1 MTAPKKI
8 GLPACV
14 AFAVGTMVGAG
25 VFVLSGLAV
34 ERAGP
39 AAIVSFL
46 LAGVLVLFSAL
57 SFAVVAALAPAGG
70 SGYAYVGVALGA
82 RFGFLTSW
90 AFWLGGVIGVA
101 FVLNAFGS
109 YLHDFFAHG
118 VPPQAVAVAATV
130 IVAGLNLGPASLIGR
145 AETVL
150 VAVKVAILA
159 LLIVFALVHVDRAH
173 FTPFT
178 PHGFSSI
185 LTTSSLLFVAYLGFN
200 VVTNLAGDVERPQ
213 RTIPL
218 AILISMG
225 VVALIYAGV
234 VIALLAGGISSYDE
248 ASVGT
253 AAQHLIG
260 HWGGILIPLG
270 ALISTLSAANAN
282 TLGSSEIM
290 VRLAADRQV
299 PTAAG
304 RLWHG
309 HPAASVLAGA
319 AISVILLLTGDIQ
332 TIVALGNVAAIAAMI
347 LVNAAAFRAQQLARP
362 SSARGS
368 STSPASGGPAGSGPT
383 GGRPTGSGPTGSGP
397 TGSGPTGSGLT
408 DGGLTDG
415 GPAGGIRLPGGPVLP
430 ALGLVAAAAQ
440 LFFISWWET
449 LVGLVLV
456 VAGLG
461 LHALRGRHLPD
472 PHAVIVDHL
481 SRNDGPAGRAISR

>member
-1 MTAPKKI
+1 VTGSPRKI
-8 GLPACV
+8 GLLSCV

-34 ERAGP
+34 QRAGP

-46 LAGVLVLFSAL
+46 LAGVLVLLSAL

-118 VPPQAVAVAATV
+118 VPPQAVAVAAAVV
-130 IVAGLNLGPASLIGR
+130 IAGLNLGPASLIGR
-145 AETVL
+145 AETAL

-159 LLIVFALVHVDRAH
+159 LLIVFALVHVGRAH

-178 PHGFSSI
+178 PHGSTSI

-234 VIALLAGGISSYDE
+234 VIALLAGGITSYDE

-260 HWGGILIPLG
+260 HWGGILIPVG

-299 PTAAG
+299 PTVAG

-309 HPAASVLAGA
+309 HPAASVLGGVV
-319 AISVILLLTGDIQ
+319 ISVILLLTGDIQ

-347 LVNAAAFRAQQLARP
+347 LVNAAAVRAQRRRP
-362 SSARGS
+362 VA
-368 STSPASGGPAGSGPT
+368 PADAGTAQVRGPAAGDGSAPD
-383 GGRPTGSGPTGSGP
+383 GR
-397 TGSGPTGSGLT
+397 
-408 DGGLTDG
+408 
-415 GPAGGIRLPGGPVLP
+415 AAAGIRLPGGPLLP
-430 ALGLVAAAAQ
+430 ALGLIAAGAQ
-440 LFFISWWET
+440 LFFIAWWET
-449 LVGLVLV
+449 LVGMVLV
-456 VAGLG
+456 IAGLG

-481 SRNDGPAGRAISR
+481 SRNAGPAGRALSR

>member
-1 MTAPKKI
+1 MTAPEKKI
-8 GLPACV
+8 GLLACV

-39 AAIVSFL
+39 AAILSFL
-46 LAGVLVLFSAL
+46 LAGVLVLLSAL
-57 SFAVVAALAPAGG
+57 SFAVVAALAPPGG
-70 SGYAYVGVALGA
+70 SGYAYVGVALGT

-118 VPPQAVAVAATV
+118 VPPQAVAIAAAVT
-130 IVAGLNLGPASLIGR
+130 IAGLNLGPASLIGR
-145 AETVL
+145 AETAL

-178 PHGFSSI
+178 PHGTTAI

-200 VVTNLAGDVERPQ
+200 VVTNLAGDVDRPQ

-260 HWGGILIPLG
+260 RWGGILIPVG

-290 VRLAADRQV
+290 VRLAADRMV

-309 HPAASVLAGA
+309 HPAVSVLSGA

-332 TIVALGNVAAIAAMI
+332 TIVALGNVAAIAAMV
-347 LVNAAAFRAQQLARP
+347 LVNAAAFRAQQRGRP
-362 SSARGS
+362 AGVSSAQLGALS
-368 STSPASGGPAGSGPT
+368 AQHGSGGGLAPH
-383 GGRPTGSGPTGSGP
+383 GGR
-397 TGSGPTGSGLT
+397 
-408 DGGLTDG
+408 
-415 GPAGGIRLPGGPVLP
+415 PAGGIRLPGGPVLP

-449 LVGLVLV
+449 LVGLALV
-456 VAGLG
+456 AAGLG

-472 PHAVIVDHL
+472 PHADIVDHL
-481 SRNDGPAGRAISR
+481 SRNDGPAGRAIRR

>member
-1 MTAPKKI
+1 
-8 GLPACV
+8 
-14 AFAVGTMVGAG
+14 
-25 VFVLSGLAV
+25 
-34 ERAGP
+34 
-39 AAIVSFL
+39 
-46 LAGVLVLFSAL
+46 
-57 SFAVVAALAPAGG
+57 
-70 SGYAYVGVALGA
+70 
-82 RFGFLTSW
+82 
-90 AFWLGGVIGVA
+90 VA

-118 VPPQAVAVAATV
+118 VPPQAVAVAAAVV
-130 IVAGLNLGPASLIGR
+130 IAGLNLGPASLIGR
-145 AETVL
+145 AETAL
-150 VAVKVAILA
+150 VAVKVAILV
-159 LLIVFALVHVDRAH
+159 LLIVFALVHVGRAR

-178 PHGFSSI
+178 PHGAGSI

-200 VVTNLAGDVERPQ
+200 VVTNLAGDVDRPQ

-260 HWGGILIPLG
+260 RWGGVLIPVG

-290 VRLAADRQV
+290 VRLAADRMV

-309 HPAASVLAGA
+309 HPAISVLGGA
-319 AISVILLLTGDIQ
+319 VISVILLLTGDIQ

-347 LVNAAAFRAQQLARP
+347 LVNAAAFRAQLRHP
-362 SSARGS
+362 K
-368 STSPASGGPAGSGPT
+368 PA
-383 GGRPTGSGPTGSGP
+383 
-397 TGSGPTGSGLT
+397 
-408 DGGLTDG
+408 
-415 GPAGGIRLPGGPVLP
+415 GIRLPAGPLVP
-430 ALGLVAAAAQ
+430 ALGLISAAAQ

-449 LVGLVLV
+449 LVGLALIA
-456 VAGLG
+456 AGLG
-461 LHALRGRHLPD
+461 LHARRGHHLPK
-472 PHAVIVDHL
+472 PHAEIVDHL
-481 SRNDGPAGRAISR
+481 SRLDGPAGRVLRR

>member
-1 MTAPKKI
+1 MAGVKKI
-8 GLPACV
+8 GLLSCV

-34 ERAGP
+34 QRAGP

-46 LAGVLVLFSAL
+46 LAGVLVLLSAL

-70 SGYAYVGVALGA
+70 SGYAYVGVALG
-82 RFGFLTSW
+82 RQLGFLTSW

-118 VPPQAVAVAATV
+118 VPPVLVAVAAAV
-130 IVAGLNLGPASLIGR
+130 LIAGLNLGPASLIGR
-145 AETVL
+145 AETAL
-150 VAVKVAILA
+150 VAVKVAILT

-178 PHGFSSI
+178 PHGTGSI

-200 VVTNLAGDVERPQ
+200 VVTNLAGDVSRPQ

-234 VIALLAGGISSYDE
+234 VIALLAGGITTYDE

-253 AAQHLIG
+253 AAQNLIG
-260 HWGGILIPLG
+260 HWGGVLIPVG

-319 AISVILLLTGDIQ
+319 VISVILLLTGDIQ

-347 LVNAAAFRAQQLARP
+347 LVNAAAFRAQQHSPRP
-362 SSARGS
+362 APRATGSAPVGSSSAEPS
-368 STSPASGGPAGSGPT
+368 QT
-383 GGRPTGSGPTGSGP
+383 GTG
-397 TGSGPTGSGLT
+397 
-408 DGGLTDG
+408 
-415 GPAGGIRLPGGPVLP
+415 AGIRLPGGPVLP
-430 ALGLVAAAAQ
+430 TLGLIAAAAQ
-440 LFFISWWET
+440 FIFISWWET
-449 LVGLVLV
+449 LIGLVLV
-456 VAGLG
+456 TSGLG

-472 PHAVIVDHL
+472 PHAVILDHL
-481 SRNDGPAGRAISR
+481 SRNVGPTGRAISR